1 MIKKK
6 EAGQFF
12 HCSLYLSYSI
22 YLTVSILLYLSYCI
36 YLKYLSYCIYLTV
49 SILLSLY
56 LTYLFIYLVCLS
68 FKEMCSTS
76 FGKSRSRRKEEESHC
91 TNILSAE
98 IKEIYLS
105 KLHSMCADLIIKLC
119 KAQYHNKP
127 KYCQAVVVAQ
137 LEERSLPIP
146 EVCGSEP
153 VIGNLLC

>member
-1 MIKKK
+1 MFPYSLTKAIIKP
-6 EAGQFF
+6 
-12 HCSLYLSYSI
+12 
-22 YLTVSILLYLSYCI
+22 
-36 YLKYLSYCIYLTV
+36 
-49 SILLSLY
+49 
-56 LTYLFIYLVCLS
+56 
-68 FKEMCSTS
+68 TS

-91 TNILSAE
+91 TNILSGE

-127 KYCQAVVVAQ
+127 KHCWAVVVAQ

-146 EVCGSEP
+146 EVRGSNP